1 MIDHIS
7 IKDFAIIDNTE
18 IDFSDGLSVI
28 TGETGSGKSIVVTAI
43 SLALGSRADSSYV
56 RHGEEK
62 AIVELSGNL
71 NGEEIVIVR
80 EVSASG
86 KNLCKVNGRMATL
99 AELSE
104 TAKKLADIHGQYDNQ
119 SLLDPGTHLRI
130 VDDYRAEKINPI
142 KEKYHNAYVLYT
154 EKKKELNS
162 LLSLESENK
171 RKLDFYKFEV
181 KEIDEADLSLGEYEE
196 TKERITL
203 LQNGEKIYA
212 AVNKAHEAL
221 SGGMSDSQGAY
232 SLLGNALSEI
242 ESISEYSKD
251 LSEAKENLSDVYY
264 KVEDLNSV
272 LRDISESISFSPQE
286 LDEAIE
292 RLSIIEG
299 LIKKYAS
306 MGTDESDDP
315 IKRILSYRDSIASEL
330 LKIENFDEEK
340 ERLARELKN
349 AEEEM
354 LERATELSC
363 ARQISAGDLKK
374 KILSELIDL
383 NFGDSDLDIHFT
395 KVEPSPNG
403 IDEAE
408 ILISTNR
415 GEPLKPLIKTASG
428 GEISRIMLAI
438 KRIVAEY
445 DNIPTLI
452 FDEIDQGISGKT
464 ASVVGR
470 KLKEISKGHQVICIT
485 HLPQIAAVSDTGYRI
500 YKESDESNT
509 YTHVKKLSTDEKI
522 EEVARLIGGE
532 SITDKAREAARE
544 LIQSH

>member
-86 KNLCKVNGRMATL
+86 KNLCKLNGRMATL

-162 LLSLESENK
+162 LLSLESESK

-181 KEIDEADLSLGEYEE
+181 KEIDESDLSPGEYEE

-532 SITDKAREAARE
+532 SITDAAREAARA
-544 LIQSH
+544 LIN

>member
-86 KNLCKVNGRMATL
+86 KNLCKLNGRMATL

-212 AVNKAHEAL
+212 SVNKAHEAL

>member
-86 KNLCKVNGRMATL
+86 KNLCKLNGRMATL

-532 SITDKAREAARE
+532 SITDAAREAARA
-544 LIQSH
+544 LIN